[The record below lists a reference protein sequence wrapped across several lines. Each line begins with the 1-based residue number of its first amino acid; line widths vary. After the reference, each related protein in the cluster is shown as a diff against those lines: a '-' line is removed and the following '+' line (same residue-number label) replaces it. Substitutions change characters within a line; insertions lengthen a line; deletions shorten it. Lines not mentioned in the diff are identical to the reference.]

1 MFKWLG
7 LSISVAMAGALA
19 AACSTTASDKY
30 PSFDSMCTD
39 VAQQEC
45 QVASRCLV
53 TADACQAARKAAC
66 LAVANQATA
75 SNRKYNPKSAQP
87 CVDKT
92 QSTYQKALITPDDLT
107 QLADTCARVYEGS
120 VDKGGSCTT
129 DYDCSSSRICTRQLV
144 AATNEGHCGDKT
156 VRSKGDGCADPGDIC
171 DVSQNLFCQAQTGT
185 STCVPAAAKGES
197 CNPTLP
203 CQPGLRCN
211 ITCQDGAAAG
221 QPCQTNSD
229 CASGAPYCD
238 TYAGSI
244 CTPGLSFAVGA
255 ADCKGYGGS
264 GGSTPVDSGA
274 PPGDAGGGG

>member
-66 LAVANQATA
+66 LDVANAATTA
-75 SNRKYNPKSAQP
+75 GRKYNSKSAQT
-87 CVDKT
+87 CVDQT
-92 QSTYQKALITPDDLT
+92 QSTYQKALITPADLT
-107 QLADTCARVYEGS
+107 KLSDTCARVYEGQI
-120 VDKGGSCTT
+120 DKGGPCQT
-129 DYDCSSSRICTRQLV
+129 DYDCSSSRVCTQ
-144 AATNEGHCGDKT
+144 GHCGDKT
-156 VRSKGDGCADPGDIC
+156 TRGKGDGCADPGDVC
-171 DVSQNLFCQAQTGT
+171 DPSQNLYCQAQTGT
-185 STCVPAAAKGES
+185 STCVPMAQKGES
-197 CNPTLP
+197 CNQTLP

-211 ITCQDGAAAG
+211 ITCQDGVAAG
-221 QPCQTNSD
+221 QSCQSDAD

-274 PPGDAGGGG
+274 PSGDAGGGG